1 MKTRRKFRKEFK
13 LKAIEMSNKSEYIKD
28 VAISLG
34 IKEALLYRCRKEF
47 YQKEGDVFSGSGVV
61 TTIKDVEK
69 EELRLLRKENRD
81 LKLERDILKKAVGI
95 FSKND

>member
-1 MKTRRKFRKEFK
+1 MVPCVGGG
-13 LKAIEMSNKSEYIKD
+13 AII
-28 VAISLG
+28 G
-34 IKEALLYRCRKEF
+34 
-47 YQKEGDVFSGSGVV
+47 SGSGIGS
-61 TTIKDVEK
+61 TIKDVEK